1 MSSPPSPETQ
11 PLPRHFL
18 LAVGAAVVATGVL
31 AAWLGWGIGGDTLA
45 LYVSDAGTVSA
56 SLVASVACFRAGR
69 QHQERR
75 RVSWW
80 LLAAACGAW
89 MLGEVIW
96 TAYDLSGS
104 EGPPI
109 PSWADAGYLTFIPL
123 AVGALLWHPGL
134 RSSRVRKAR
143 SLMDGLA
150 IAVAL
155 LFLSWTAV
163 LGPLWRHSDLTTL
176 GGVVTFAYPVGD
188 VVIAFFVLLALRRM
202 GTAGRL
208 GLWCLLAGLIALALA
223 DSAYAY
229 VQEVEH
235 YTTGNLLD
243 VGWFAGFLG
252 IALGA
257 FASDPRELS
266 LRADASVSALPA
278 LLAPLLPMFVALGVA
293 GISIQLGYR
302 PDRVAVTMVLALIVL
317 ALVRQALLVL
327 DFVTTGRGEGQGN
340 IVDRVVRAA
349 LSHVISAADK
359 DTPSPVRPS
368 EES

>member
-1 MSSPPSPETQ
+1 V
-11 PLPRHFL
+11 
-18 LAVGAAVVATGVL
+18 AATGVL
-31 AAWLGWGIGGDTLA
+31 AAWLGWRIGGDTLA
-45 LYVSDAGTVSA
+45 LDISDAATVSA
-56 SLVASVACFRAGR
+56 SLIASVACFRAGR
-69 QHQERR
+69 RHQERR

-96 TAYDLSGS
+96 TAYDLAGSG
-104 EGPPI
+104 GPPI
-109 PSWADAGYLTFIPL
+109 PSWADVGYLTFIPL

-134 RSSRVRKAR
+134 RSSRMRTAR
-143 SLMDGLA
+143 SLMDGLG

-163 LGPLWRHSDLTTL
+163 LGPLWRHGGLTTL

-188 VVIAFFVLLALRRM
+188 VLIAFFVLLALRRM

-223 DSAYAY
+223 DSAYAF
-229 VQEVEH
+229 VAETET

-266 LRADASVSALPA
+266 VRADVSASALPS

-293 GISIQLGYR
+293 GISIELGHR
-302 PDRVAVTMVLALIVL
+302 PDRVAVAMVLALIVL
-317 ALVRQALLVL
+317 ALVRQALLVV
-327 DFVTTGRGEGQGN
+327 DFVTTGRGAGQGGF
-340 IVDRVVRAA
+340 VDRLVRAA
-349 LSHVISAADK
+349 LSHVIPAVDR
-359 DTPSPVRPS
+359 DGPSPERPP